1 MGPHTLLALIAAA
14 SLSASSAPYDVAQP
28 LPEPTLFAEGIVS
41 AGEFDT
47 HPAFSPEGREFY
59 FVRSKP
65 DFSDWKIYVSHFANG
80 QWQTPVMAP
89 FSDRYRDAD
98 PFITAD
104 GRQFYFI
111 SDRTEAGPAKADM
124 DIWVMDR
131 VGDAWGPPH
140 HVPGAINSDAD
151 EWYPHTAQNG
161 TLYFG
166 SSRPGGEG
174 ATDLYR
180 ARPTRSGFD
189 DPQNLGPVVNSK
201 GDEYEPWIAPDESY
215 LIFMA
220 VRAEGMGSGDLYI
233 SFANKGGWTPPKN
246 LGPKINGKGQEIS
259 AYVTPNGRYF
269 FFASMRKQGDWPA
282 GQRPNRAQN
291 GLGDIY
297 QMDLDAL
304 LALAR

>member
-1 MGPHTLLALIAAA
+1 MRSHSVLIFIAGA
-14 SLSASSAPYDVAQP
+14 SLSGFSAPYDVSRP
-28 LPEPTLFAEGIVS
+28 LPEPTLFAEGVVS

-47 HPAFSPEGREFY
+47 HPAFSPDGTEFY

-65 DFSDWKIYVSHFANG
+65 DFSEWKIFFSHFANG
-80 QWQTPVMAP
+80 KWSTPVIAP
-89 FSDRYRDAD
+89 FSGHHRDAD
-98 PFITAD
+98 PFITPD
-104 GRQFYFI
+104 GRKFYFI
-111 SDRTEAGPAKADM
+111 SDRTTAGPAKNDM

-131 VGDAWGPPH
+131 VGDGWGPPRSVH
-140 HVPGAINSDAD
+140 GPINSDAD

-174 ATDLYR
+174 GTDLYR
-180 ARPTRSGFD
+180 ARTTPDGFE
-189 DPQNLGPVVNSK
+189 DPQNLGPIVNSRE
-201 GDEYEPWIAPDESY
+201 DEFEPWIAPDESY

-220 VRAEGMGSGDLYI
+220 AHSDGLGSSDLYI
-233 SFANKGGWTPPKN
+233 SFADKGGWTPPKN
-246 LGPKINGKGQEIS
+246 LGPKINGRGQEIS

-269 FFASMRKQGDWPA
+269 FFASMRKEGDWPA
-282 GQRPNRAQN
+282 GQRPNRAKN

-304 LALAR
+304 LAPSR